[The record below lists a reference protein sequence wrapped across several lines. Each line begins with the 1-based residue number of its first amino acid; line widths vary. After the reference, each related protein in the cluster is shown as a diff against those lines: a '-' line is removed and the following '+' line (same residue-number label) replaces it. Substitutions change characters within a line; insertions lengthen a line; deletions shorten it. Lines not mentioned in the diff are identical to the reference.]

1 MTSHSSLEPSST
13 CSWPSVSSLDSFQSN
28 DQFMEY
34 GTFTNN
40 PLSFIPETAPEYVLR
55 FSENGMMSDRSLRAE
70 KAGTR
75 NDAVETDIQ
84 ELAELNLRTYHA
96 VAVGRSPSTGELLE
110 VTQSAIQVL
119 ERIAATMERQNGISV
134 SRSSDKHP
142 QSILHDGSQTSIR
155 LYYKQSRFARKST
168 THSSTP
174 ARYFV
179 TSLSRKL
186 NPEAEAAGEVTRC
199 LKHKLS

>member
-1 MTSHSSLEPSST
+1 
-13 CSWPSVSSLDSFQSN
+13 
-28 DQFMEY
+28 MEY

-40 PLSFIPETAPEYVLR
+40 PLSFIPETAPEYVLG

-84 ELAELNLRTYHA
+84 ELAELNLRAYRA

-119 ERIAATMERQNGISV
+119 KQIAATMERHNGISV

-155 LYYKQSRFARKST
+155 LYCK
-168 THSSTP
+168 
-174 ARYFV
+174 
-179 TSLSRKL
+179 
-186 NPEAEAAGEVTRC
+186 
-199 LKHKLS
+199 